1 MAPLLLFSPTDAESF
16 SQHPK
21 TKVFLGVIMKNL
33 SLKTAVAV
41 SLTTLFLGACSN
53 LQTVPNGSSNYH
65 TKVSSMDDDNCGPSN
80 MEVAQKHMINNGGK
94 PVKSIKI
101 RVTGY
106 GAPPKSFYPDPQR
119 RLMAMRA
126 AKIDAYRSLAERVTG
141 VQIWGGTTIGDM
153 VVEKDRFRVY
163 LDTHLTG
170 ARVIAENP
178 QEDGT
183 YESVVELKVGQSFLK
198 NTLPQ
203 KVSMDCSPNNNGG
216 FQLTKA
222 RAKQSSMPDEDSLIL
237 SNFYIKQD

>member
-1 MAPLLLFSPTDAESF
+1 
-16 SQHPK
+16 
-21 TKVFLGVIMKNL
+21 MKNTA
-33 SLKTAVAV
+33 LKTAIAV
-41 SLTTLFLGACSN
+41 SIGTMLLGACSTTGN
-53 LQTVPNGSSNYH
+53 NFPRFAPMQNQQSTVMNEQE
-65 TKVSSMDDDNCGPSN
+65 CGPSH
-80 MEVAQKHMINNGGK
+80 MPVADYMINDNGS
-94 PVKSIKI
+94 PSKSIKI

-170 ARVIAENP
+170 ARVIAENQ

-183 YESVVELKVGQSFLK
+183 YETVVELKVGQTFLK
-198 NTLPQ
+198 QALPK
-203 KVSMDCSPNNNGG
+203 KVNNDCAPNNNGSMYR
-216 FQLTKA
+216 LTKA
-222 RAKQSSMPDEDSLIL
+222 EKPVNPHNDEDNLVL
-237 SNFYIKQD
+237 SNFYYSKD